1 MGVFCPVSVIYSPI
15 ALHDESSILVFFL
28 FLGHNLIFLLRFGFF
43 FGILQPFDEL
53 LHLLQEVHLALV

>member
-15 ALHDESSILVFFL
+15 ALHDESSILVFL

>member
-15 ALHDESSILVFFL
+15 ALHDESSILVFL

-53 LHLLQEVHLALV
+53 LHLLQEVHLALI